1 MSTSRVLITGG
12 LGFIGSHHAARL
24 ITAGRSV
31 TVLDSLARPGAGLNR
46 DFLASHRAA
55 GRLSIVPGDVRDA
68 DLVRELVAASDIVV
82 HLAAQVAVTTS
93 VADPVA
99 DFDVNARGTL
109 NVLEAARQA
118 RQPPLVIYS
127 STNKVYGALDA
138 LGIDEGPSRYTCPS
152 LPDGVGEDQP
162 LDFHSPYGCSKGAA
176 EQYVHDYARV
186 YGVPT
191 VVLRMS
197 CIYGPRQFGIGDQ
210 GWVGW
215 LVARTVLDREL
226 HVYGDG
232 KQVRDLL
239 HVDDLCALFD
249 RIAEHRTAACGRI
262 FNVGGGMANSL
273 AVWTELGPML
283 AALAGRAPRVSFH
296 DWRPGDQ
303 RYYVSDIARVRAAL
317 GWAPR
322 VPVQEGVRQLYDWAL
337 AHRALFDDSSLAGA
351 YR

>member
-1 MSTSRVLITGG
+1 MTASHVLITGG
-12 LGFIGSHHAARL
+12 LGFIGCNHASRL
-24 ITAGRSV
+24 LAAGRRV

-46 DFLASHRAA
+46 AFLAEHPQAS
-55 GRLSIVPGDVRDA
+55 RLAIVEGDVRDA
-68 DLVRELVAASDIVV
+68 ARVRELVADADVVV

-99 DFDVNARGTL
+99 DFEVNARGTL
-109 NVLEAARQA
+109 NVLEAARHA
-118 RQPPLVIYS
+118 RRPPLVIYP
-127 STNKVYGALDA
+127 STNKVYGALEH
-138 LGIDEGPSRYTCPS
+138 LGVEERGLRYACPSRPA
-152 LPDGVGEDQP
+152 GVGEDEP

-176 EQYVHDYARV
+176 EQYVRDYARI
-186 YGVPT
+186 YGLPT

-215 LVARTVLDREL
+215 FVARTVLDREL
-226 HVYGDG
+226 RVFGDG

-249 RIAEHRTAACGRI
+249 RIAERPDAARGRI

-273 AVWTELGPML
+273 AVWTELGPLL
-283 AALAGRAPRVSFH
+283 AELAGRAPRVSFH

-303 RYYVSDIARVRAAL
+303 RYYVSDIARVREAL

-322 VPVQEGVRQLYDWAL
+322 VAARDGVRGLYRWAL
-337 AHRALFDDSSLAGA
+337 EHRALFDDPSLAGA